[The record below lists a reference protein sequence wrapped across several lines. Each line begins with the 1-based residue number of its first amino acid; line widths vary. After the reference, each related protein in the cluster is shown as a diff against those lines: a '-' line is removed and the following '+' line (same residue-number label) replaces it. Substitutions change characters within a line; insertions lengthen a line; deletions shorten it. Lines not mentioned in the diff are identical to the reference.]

1 MANAIYCQMYWDI
14 QVSDS
19 VCVYVS
25 ICVGT
30 LGLLPVGGVGALG
43 FLQRGGGGGG
53 GGVGPL
59 QVGENSDWA
68 PHM

>member
-30 LGLLPVGGVGALG
+30 LGFLPVGGGRSPRLSTK
-43 FLQRGGGGGG
+43 GGGGGG
-53 GGVGPL
+53 G
-59 QVGENSDWA
+59 E
-68 PHM
+68 